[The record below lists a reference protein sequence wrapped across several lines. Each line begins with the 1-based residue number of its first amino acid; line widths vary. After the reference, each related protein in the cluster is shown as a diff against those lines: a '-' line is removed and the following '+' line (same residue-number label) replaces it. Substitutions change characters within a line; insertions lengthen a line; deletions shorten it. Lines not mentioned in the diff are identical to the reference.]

1 LGRNTG
7 RIWPLPPTA
16 EDRERTGDPREPLRE
31 RFDSGED
38 YLEKAKQCLSNL
50 KRQRLLLDEDYGM
63 LLDQVVKQPAL
74 IGNLRAPED
83 IVLEDGPEAGLSY
96 LEQLDDS
103 GLLHWID
110 SGMGR
115 INGRINSKGYELL
128 NAGELESALKMFEF
142 NTLVFPDDANTWDS
156 LAECCL
162 AINEFDLSRKYY
174 KKSLELNPD
183 NTNAVTM
190 LEEVERKART
200 ISK

>member
-1 LGRNTG
+1 
-7 RIWPLPPTA
+7 
-16 EDRERTGDPREPLRE
+16 
-31 RFDSGED
+31 
-38 YLEKAKQCLSNL
+38 
-50 KRQRLLLDEDYGM
+50 
-63 LLDQVVKQPAL
+63 
-74 IGNLRAPED
+74 
-83 IVLEDGPEAGLSY
+83 
-96 LEQLDDS
+96 
-103 GLLHWID
+103 
-110 SGMGR
+110 MGR
-115 INGRINSKGYELL
+115 INGRINSRGYELL

-162 AINEFDLSRKYY
+162 AMNEFDLSRKYY